1 MAVGLGLCLLGALAL
16 LPVVSSDFVVTL
28 ATDILIFSLFAASLH
43 FILGPGGMVSF
54 GHAAYFG
61 LGAYGAALAV
71 KYGGGDMILGLG
83 AAPLAAGLGA
93 LLFGWFCVRLS
104 GVYLAM
110 LTLAAAQIVWSVAFQ
125 WRDVTGG
132 DDGMLGIWPASWAS
146 DGAAFY
152 YLTLV
157 LCVGGVYLL
166 RRMAYASFGYGLR
179 AVRDSPVRA
188 ATIGIDQHRQ
198 QWFAF
203 CIAGIFAG
211 LAGGLY
217 VFSKGSVFPDV
228 LAIPRSIDGLI
239 MVLLGG
245 VQTLAGPIVGATVF
259 TLLEDQIARFDY
271 WRLILG
277 MVILGLVVLA
287 PEGLAGT
294 GARIARSLKPE
305 AA

>member
-1 MAVGLGLCLLGALAL
+1 MDLNIIAEAFVVVVIGGMGSLPGAFLAAVIIGELNAFGILVLPEITIVLAFLVMAVVLVVRPFGLLGRPEAVLRVAVHAIEAPLRPAGKMAVGLGLCLLGALAL

-157 LCVGGVYLL
+157 LSVGGVYLL
-166 RRMAYASFGYGLR
+166 RRMA
-179 AVRDSPVRA
+179 
-188 ATIGIDQHRQ
+188 
-198 QWFAF
+198 
-203 CIAGIFAG
+203 
-211 LAGGLY
+211 
-217 VFSKGSVFPDV
+217 
-228 LAIPRSIDGLI
+228 
-239 MVLLGG
+239 
-245 VQTLAGPIVGATVF
+245 
-259 TLLEDQIARFDY
+259 
-271 WRLILG
+271 
-277 MVILGLVVLA
+277 
-287 PEGLAGT
+287 
-294 GARIARSLKPE
+294 
-305 AA
+305 